1 MRIFRI
7 TYNYRAGKWCH
18 MWIVELA
25 LRRPYTFVVTSLLI
39 AILGIF
45 SALRMPTDI
54 FPFVNMPVV
63 SVIWSYNNLPAEEME
78 NRITTICERAITTVT
93 SGIDFIESQSM
104 NGISVIKVHMHQ
116 GADLG
121 KAVGTIASLCQTL
134 LRVYPTGTTPPL
146 ITSFSASDVPILQLG
161 VGSESLSES
170 ELFDYGLNFI
180 RTGLSGVP
188 GASIPLPYG
197 GKQRQVMVDLDQNAL
212 TAKGLSAQEVAT
224 AVGNQNIIIP
234 SGSAKIGETEY
245 AVKLNSTP
253 QIIDDF
259 NELPIKQING
269 ATVYLKDVAQVHDG
283 YAVQTNIVR
292 QNGRRSTLLNVLKNG
307 NASTIKVVDEI
318 KKALPRILATCPPEL
333 KVALMSDQS
342 VFVKAAVE
350 GVVKEALTAA
360 CLTALF
366 MFLVLASWR
375 STLIV
380 AVSIPLSILASIVC
394 LYACG
399 QTLNTMTLGGLALA
413 VGMLVDDATVEVENI
428 HRNLS
433 LGKAIERA
441 ILDGAQQVAAP
452 AFVSTTA
459 ICIVF
464 VPVFLLTEPA
474 RSLFVPLALAVV
486 FAMMFSYFLSRT
498 LVPVMARA
506 LLKNE
511 DHGQAKPS
519 IFSPLFQLSE
529 NFIEGLRSHYRD
541 LLSYLLS
548 APFLCFSAF
557 TIVFLASFAVVPF
570 IGQDYFPKVDGG
582 QLRLHL
588 RLPVGT
594 RIEESERIFAAV
606 EDEVRQVI
614 GKGEIE
620 DIVDNIGLPTSGI
633 NLAYGDNIT
642 ISNFDGEVLISLK
655 EGHKKSTFQYAKEIR
670 SRLKAKFPEI
680 QLFFQPADIV
690 SQILNAGLPA
700 PIDIQITGRDK
711 ALNFKIAQEVKEAV
725 GKVKG
730 AVDVTLH
737 QIVDAPQLN
746 FNIDRVRANQM
757 GFTQKDIAANVLIS
771 LSSSFQTAPSF
782 WVNPANGVNYN
793 VAIMTPPTKMR
804 KIDDIL
810 SMPLTS
816 SASPEGPKQLLSNLA
831 SVGRS
836 VTPAV
841 VSHYK
846 IQNVYN
852 VFVNVQDRDLN
863 GVASD
868 IKRAIAPIEKNL
880 PRGTFINIR
889 GQAESMNPAFSALF
903 GGLVFALLLIYLL
916 LVINFHSWI
925 DPLIVLG
932 ALPGAFAGIV
942 LALFAS
948 NTPFSVPALMGA
960 IMSIGVASANS
971 ILLVTFAN
979 ERLHMGDSPAAAAL
993 MSGYTRIRP
1002 VLMTATAMIL
1012 GMLPMALGLGEGGSQ
1027 NAPLGRAVIGGLILA
1042 TVTTLLLVPCLYSL
1056 VKRRREHHSDKQG
1069 GAADPQV
1076 KNYFATLRFDNENK
1090 VESK

>member
-1 MRIFRI
+1 
-7 TYNYRAGKWCH
+7 

-307 NASTIKVVDEI
+307 NASTIKVVEEI

-342 VFVKAAVE
+342 IFVKAAIE

-511 DHGQAKPS
+511 EHGQAESS

-548 APFLCFSAF
+548 ARLFCFAVF
-557 TIVFLASFAVVPF
+557 TTVFLASFAVVPF

-606 EDEVRQVI
+606 EDEVKQVI

-655 EGHKKSTFQYAKEIR
+655 EGHKKSTFQYAKEVR
-670 SRLKAKFPEI
+670 SRLKTKFPEI

-700 PIDIQITGRDK
+700 PIDIQVTGRDK
-711 ALNFKIAQEVKEAV
+711 ALNFKVAQEVKEAV

-816 SASPEGPKQLLSNLA
+816 SSSPEGRNQLLSNLA

-852 VFVNVQDRDLN
+852 IFVNVQDRDLN

-868 IKRAIAPIEKNL
+868 IKKAIAPIEKNL

-889 GQAESMNPAFSALF
+889 GQAESMNAAFRALF
-903 GGLVFALLLIYLL
+903 GGLIFALLLIYLL

-979 ERLHMGDSPAAAAL
+979 ERLHLGDTPVAAAL

-1056 VKRRREHHSDKQG
+1056 VKRRPDDLSDMQDG
-1069 GAADPQV
+1069 VADQQK
-1076 KNYFATLRFDNENK
+1076 KNYFATLRLDNENK